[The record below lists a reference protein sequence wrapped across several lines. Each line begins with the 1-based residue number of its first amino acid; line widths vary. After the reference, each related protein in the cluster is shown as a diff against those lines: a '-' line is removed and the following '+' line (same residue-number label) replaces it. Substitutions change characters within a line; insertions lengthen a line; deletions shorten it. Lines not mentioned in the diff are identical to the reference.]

1 MVAHSRAHPRDACV
15 LGLRDGGHGGKAHD
29 EMAHGVVAIDE
40 RGARALLYQA
50 NIRARLDTSCLEAPQ
65 IERKANHAVGI
76 AAAQIG
82 LDHQAGDNL
91 GVFRGKPGSLEGALD
106 ESG

>member
-1 MVAHSRAHPRDACV
+1 PPRAHARVAG
-15 LGLRDGGHGGKAHD
+15 GLALPDGVHGCKANGEVPH
-29 EMAHGVVAIDE
+29 AVVAIDE

-50 NIRARLDTSCLEAPQ
+50 NIRTRLDTSRLEAPQ
-65 IERKANHAVGI
+65 IKRQANDPVGI